1 MIIDILIALTTVGVI
16 LLVYLFPI
24 LLTYGIWVAN
34 YKDGIRTKTTYYTYR
49 GRYSEEEREDSHA
62 AGQKSE

>member
-1 MIIDILIALTTVGVI
+1 MINILIALTTVGVI
-16 LLVYLFPI
+16 LLVCLFPI

-49 GRYSEEEREDSHA
+49 GRYPEEERDTSHA
-62 AGQKSE
+62 NGQKSE